1 MLYHMTD
8 LRAFKKNLSSNI
20 SQIHLKQM
28 KNGYYL
34 LASKLAYFELIQDAE
49 TRFLSHNYFLMG

>member
-1 MLYHMTD
+1 MTNVRVLKTNML
-8 LRAFKKNLSSNI
+8 SNTF
-20 SQIHLKQM
+20 QIHLKQM
-28 KNGYYL
+28 ENGYYL